1 MCIQFEDKAV
11 AASDLMRDLYLEGM
25 KDMRLLRIWQDL
37 LNEVRERSGFPSRI
51 NMAGLICAV
60 QFSSKF

>member
-1 MCIQFEDKAV
+1 
-11 AASDLMRDLYLEGM
+11 MRDLYLEGM

-51 NMAGLICAV
+51 NKAGLICAV